1 MLFSSLNFEIWIFF
15 ILRIEPPSQTHTLP
29 AFMYAFTQ
37 EQLQEWAGKDV
48 FRRAADLVKNDRVR
62 DLKSHP
68 RRLEGFVEARPR
80 DIRCAVAFPASSG
93 LPENQCP
100 CRDSREMGVFCH
112 HAAALCL
119 KQLEIQTDPE
129 RLERLKMER
138 RRAERIESQGEDDY
152 LQRVPAGTPGSIAIH
167 LFLRFPQDL
176 RSLWGQ
182 EKVPVQVMI
191 EHKGRRELIHQVRS
205 DLKVSL
211 PQNHDNLLYVLEDIA
226 GGPVPDQLELSP
238 GDLANVL
245 ELSQGM
251 ELGSGEHALMVSDEA
266 LDTGV
271 RLEFDDETGCLVL
284 DVEARL
290 PDGLEQALPAYW
302 SGGRGAWAA
311 VDDWI
316 FPVTP
321 LLPGPLQGL
330 YKEPMV
336 IPRTDVPRF
345 LRVEMGMLEK
355 LVELR
360 TDVDASW
367 FSLEPAQPGFRLEV
381 RGSPASLSA
390 TLYALYENAEW
401 VAGAGETPE
410 DFVQPDPEN
419 LFHYRTRNPAA
430 EEMAL
435 DSLRT
440 LGFGG
445 ERGDQMQGLVGTSAV
460 LTFCASGVPQ
470 LRRRG
475 WKIELTG
482 RIAEAL
488 EEADTLVPVVNVQ
501 PGSGGWFDVEASFE
515 TTEGESLRLE
525 EVRHALLAGDAF
537 VQRNGKTWLFDRDAT
552 AQMFEVFS
560 ECGEGSVEGA
570 VRMDS
575 VHGAYLQS
583 TLSGLDGVDIEA
595 PPEWMENVEKWNSPT
610 KMESIAPS
618 PELNAELRPYQQ
630 EGLSWLTFLEK
641 AGFAGILA
649 DEMGLGKTLQTLAWL
664 QLKKSR
670 SEGAPALIVC
680 PTSLVENWIEEGERF
695 TPDLTFV
702 NLTGNSA
709 KRDRVFEK
717 EAGDADVWV
726 TSYAVIQRDLARYL
740 KQPVSALVLDE
751 AQHIKNP
758 KTLNAKAVKKVHAA
772 SRLVLTGT
780 PVENSVTDLWSIMDF
795 LMPGY
800 LTTQKL
806 FKDKFEAPIRA
817 GGAEAQEAQ
826 ARLRKKLQ
834 PFLLRR
840 LKKDVAKDLPPKIEK
855 VAFCRM
861 TKDQEMV
868 YKEIAQRSKE
878 TLEASVAANG
888 FAKSRMEVLKT
899 LLRLRQASCH
909 LDLLKIPN
917 LESKAPSGKLEY
929 FKEMLDEA
937 IDGGHRVL
945 VFSQFTSMLGI
956 LREELERQDLN
967 YCYLD
972 GSTKNRMDQVRR
984 FQGDETIPVFLIS
997 LKAGGTGLNLTGAD
1011 TVIHFD
1017 PWWNPAVEAQ
1027 ATDRAYRIGQEN
1039 KVYSMKLIT
1048 RDTVEEKVLEL
1059 QRRKQQVIDATL
1071 ESDEALVKSLD
1082 WDDVQ
1087 DLLSL

>member
-1 MLFSSLNFEIWIFF
+1 M
-15 ILRIEPPSQTHTLP
+15 HT
-29 AFMYAFTQ
+29 FTQ
-37 EQLQEWAGKDV
+37 EQLREWAGEDV
-48 FRRAADLVKNDRVR
+48 FRRAMDLVNQDRVR
-62 DLKSHP
+62 DVKSHP

-80 DIRCAVAFPASSG
+80 DIRCAVAFPAASG

-112 HAAALCL
+112 HATALCL
-119 KQLEIQTDPE
+119 KQLEIQSDPV

-138 RRAERIESQGEDDY
+138 RRAERIESHGEEDY
-152 LQRVPAGTPGSIAIH
+152 LQRVPAGTPGSIAVH
-167 LFLRFPQDL
+167 LYLRFPGDL
-176 RSLWGQ
+176 RSLWDRQ
-182 EKVPVQVMI
+182 PVPLQVMI
-191 EHKGRRELIHQVRS
+191 EHKGRRELIHQVRN

-211 PQNHDNLLYVLEDIA
+211 PQKHDNLLYVLEDIA
-226 GGPVPDQLELSP
+226 GGPVPDELELSP

-245 ELSQGM
+245 ELSKGM
-251 ELGSGEHALMVSDEA
+251 EIGSGDHAMMVSDEP
-266 LDTGV
+266 LETGV
-271 RLEFDDETGCLVL
+271 RLEFDDETGCLIL
-284 DVEARL
+284 DLEARL
-290 PDGLEQALPAYW
+290 PDGLEQGLPSYW

-311 VDDWI
+311 VEDWL

-321 LLPGPLQGL
+321 LLPEPLHGL
-330 YKEPMV
+330 YREPMV
-336 IPRTDVPRF
+336 IPRPDVPRF
-345 LRVEMGMLEK
+345 LRVELGLLQK
-355 LVELR
+355 LVTLR
-360 TDVDASW
+360 TDVDPDW
-367 FSLEPAQPGFRLEV
+367 FSLEPARPGFRLEV

-390 TLYALYENAEW
+390 TLYAVYENTEW

-419 LFHYRTRNPAA
+419 LLHYRTRNPEA
-430 EEMAL
+430 EELAL

-445 ERGDQMQGLVGTSAV
+445 ERGDRMEGLVGTSAV
-460 LTFCASGVPQ
+460 LTFCASGIPR

-475 WKIELTG
+475 WKVELTG

-515 TTEGESLRLE
+515 TTEGESLQLD
-525 EVRHALLAGDAF
+525 EVRQALLAGDAF

-560 ECGEGSVEGA
+560 ECGDGDVDGP
-570 VRMDS
+570 VRLDS

-583 TLSGLDGVDIEA
+583 TLAGLDGVDIDA
-595 PPEWMENVEKWNSPT
+595 PREWMAQVEKWNSPA
-610 KMESIAPS
+610 KLEPVKPS
-618 PELNAELRPYQQ
+618 PELKADLRPYQQ
-630 EGLSWLTFLEK
+630 EGLNWLCFLEK

-664 QLKKSR
+664 QLRKVR
-670 SEGAPALIVC
+670 AEGAPALIIC

-695 TPDLTFV
+695 TPDLRFV
-702 NLTGNSA
+702 NLTGTSA
-709 KRDRVFEK
+709 KRDKVFEK
-717 EAGDADVWV
+717 EAEDADVWV

-740 KQPVSALVLDE
+740 KQPVSSLVLDE

-800 LTTQKL
+800 LTTHAL
-806 FKDKFEAPIRA
+806 FKQRFEAPIRA

-861 TKDQEMV
+861 TKDQAMV

-878 TLEASVAANG
+878 SLEASVAANG

-909 LDLLKIPN
+909 LDLLKMPG
-917 LESKAPSGKLEY
+917 LKSKAPSGKLEY
-929 FKEMLDEA
+929 FREMLDEA

-945 VFSQFTSMLGI
+945 VFSQFTSMLAI
-956 LREELERQDLN
+956 LREELEKQDLS

-972 GSTKNRMDQVRR
+972 GSTRNRMDQVRR
-984 FQGDETIPVFLIS
+984 FQGDESIPVFLIS

-1017 PWWNPAVEAQ
+1017 PWWNPAVENQ
-1027 ATDRAYRIGQEN
+1027 ATDRAYRIGQQN